1 MFAVSQLELS
11 LKADAPW
18 EIKGVSVV
26 PVNHDD
32 FFAKALSKWKVAS
45 TRNPEGHT
53 VLYSFPQPLYHQD
66 MVCLQLFLFYGIENY
81 CKITSNLS
89 LNLLSMNVPPL
100 HCLLLIQAQN
110 CGGKQ
115 KLGYKLFIALLFTFC
130 PPQVSSVVAF

>member
-18 EIKGVSVV
+18 EIKGVTVV
-26 PVNHDD
+26 PVDHDD
-32 FFAKALSKWKVAS
+32 FFAKALSMWKVAS

-53 VLYSFPQPLYHQD
+53 VLYSFPQPQYHQD

-81 CKITSNLS
+81 CKMTSNLS

-110 CGGKQ
+110 CGEKQ
-115 KLGYKLFIALLFTFC
+115 KSGCKLFIALLFTFC